1 MQVTDAMVAKAL
13 KAYDAAVP
21 EDHGASANGMEAAL
35 TAALAEI
42 WQDIEDAPKDGSPI
56 LTAGGTYYN
65 SMSLFNED
73 YPFEGQTIAKWDDYH
88 RQWRGENSG
97 GHDEYFWHKPTHFMP
112 LPAPPKTGGE

>member
-1 MQVTDAMVAKAL
+1 MQVTDAMVAEAIAAFCNPNL
-13 KAYDAAVP
+13 KTP
-21 EDHGASANGMEAAL
+21 EASMRAAL

-56 LTAGGTYYN
+56 LIAGGTYYN

-73 YPFEGQTIAKWDDYH
+73 YPFEGRTIAKWDDYH

-112 LPAPPKTGGE
+112 LPAPPPMGRG